1 MGLYHSPRIVTN
13 GLVLA
18 LDAAD
23 RNSYPTTGTTW
34 FDLAGSSNGTLT
46 NGPTFNAGS
55 GGSIVFDG
63 TNDYTQLSSTSSVWQ
78 TNNEMTIISTFKL
91 TGWPDSFAQNRAPLI
106 IKSSGSTSFEFA
118 LWVNGNVPNWAG
130 NPYSTSFECWTF
142 DGAGSV
148 ILTSA
153 PQNSFSLNTVYT
165 VAGVYKGNSSPYGL
179 LYINGNLISSTA
191 TKSGTMT
198 TGSAPVR
205 IAGRLPDPYV
215 AGGQY
220 LNGYVYN
227 TQIYN
232 RALTTA
238 EIQQNFN
245 ALRGRF
251 GI

>member
-34 FDLAGSSNGTLT
+34 FDLAGSNNGTLT
-46 NGPTFNAGS
+46 NGPTFNSAN

-63 TNDYTQLSSTSSVWQ
+63 SNDYVGLGDNLILDITKPFTISSFFNLNLYNNTYPTLFTIKTS
-78 TNNEMTIISTFKL
+78 
-91 TGWPDSFAQNRAPLI
+91 TGNSLVLLITLDGGYAPLTFGWNGTDTY
-106 IKSSGSTSFEFA
+106 KPSGTISLNKWYNISLTY
-118 LWVNGNVPNWAG
+118 NGNG
-130 NPYSTSFECWTF
+130 IS
-142 DGAGSV
+142 
-148 ILTSA
+148 
-153 PQNSFSLNTVYT
+153 SFSNF
-165 VAGVYKGNSSPYGL
+165 N
-179 LYINGNLISSTA
+179 LYINNTLQTLSAANTFAGIGQVNTLGTLNTGTANFYFNGN
-191 TKSGTMT
+191 
-198 TGSAPVR
+198 
-205 IAGRLPDPYV
+205 IAS
-215 AGGQY
+215 
-220 LNGYVYN
+220 

-232 RALTTA
+232 RALSTT